1 MNKKALSLA
10 VVGSACALL
19 LTSCAVVPPTSGD
32 NPNDPWETF
41 NRQTHA
47 FNMAMDEYIL
57 HPVAVSYAENVPQP
71 VQDGVS
77 NFFGNLGEPGNMINN
92 FLQGK
97 FKDGFVSIGRF
108 LVNTT
113 VGIGGIFDVASHMNM
128 ERAPEDFGQT
138 LGKWGVPSGPYV
150 VWPFFGPN
158 SVRDTADIPAAWAMN
173 PLTYVYLN
181 NEDLWPMGVTLGA
194 LDVVDTR
201 ASLLATDSMLQTAID
216 PYIAVREA
224 YLQYRENL
232 VWDGNPPLELLV
244 DEFEDDF
251 EDDYQE

>member
-77 NFFGNLGEPGNMINN
+77 NFFGNLGEPGNMVNN

-108 LVNTT
+108 LVKSFSAAGT
-113 VGIGGIFDVASHMNM
+113 M
-128 ERAPEDFGQT
+128 
-138 LGKWGVPSGPYV
+138 L
-150 VWPFFGPN
+150 PF
-158 SVRDTADIPAAWAMN
+158 
-173 PLTYVYLN
+173 
-181 NEDLWPMGVTLGA
+181 
-194 LDVVDTR
+194 
-201 ASLLATDSMLQTAID
+201 
-216 PYIAVREA
+216 
-224 YLQYRENL
+224 
-232 VWDGNPPLELLV
+232 
-244 DEFEDDF
+244 
-251 EDDYQE
+251 